1 MAEPAAEETVKPTS
15 FEPEQ
20 LHASWKTQ
28 WPIKGQSVLFIGNR
42 RSREPRWLTRHGC
55 RLVAMDPGDRTPA
68 GEETTYTPSSPG
80 LDVRW
85 LEDKLPE
92 LGACRQ
98 LNCQFHQILISL
110 TSWILVAA
118 SQQERALRKLSNL
131 LLPGGTLIFAQ
142 CTDAA
147 YAVRESAPLALE
159 TLNQQA
165 KKQGLQWQVITAP
178 SDCPHPTPT
187 LFQLPDDGSGALA
200 RIRHIAVN
208 DSKSSTYKL
217 ALLRTLV
224 RIADAHPGAIKD
236 RNDGQV
242 AISLGLV
249 AYYWIRLFKRLLDAG
264 LQQNANTSKGLGFV
278 KEDGWDRLTHLKAND
293 LVIGALFTGDDAAA
307 IQALFKD
314 TIATIQTGPAKF
326 IYQGNKENRLFAIE
340 KPCRPKDSCILLDK
354 AFFNSF
360 GDFVLGEELWHCFRI
375 YGCWIEPLLVQQW
388 IGEMQ
393 KYKRNLEA
401 NISLDRYH
409 QALIWLE
416 RDRDTLFVR
425 RRIETL
431 RQQGFQIES
440 VWSGRKAHSFDVD
453 HCLPFAYWPNND
465 LWNLLPATPNENRS
479 KSDRVPS
486 RARLLH
492 AKHRIIDWW
501 TQAWS
506 EEADRQRF
514 FVEAH
519 LSLPNVTSS
528 CQDFEAICEAMQDQI
543 IGVQQRLQVGE
554 W

>member
-1 MAEPAAEETVKPTS
+1 MTS

-20 LHASWKTQ
+20 LHVTWKTH
-28 WPIKGQSVLFIGNR
+28 WPLKGQSVIFIGSR
-42 RSREPRWLTRHGC
+42 RSREPRWLAQHGC
-55 RLVAMDPGDRTPA
+55 ELLAIDPDDRMPA
-68 GEETTYTPSSPG
+68 QEETAYTATSKG

-92 LGACRQ
+92 LGACQQ
-98 LNCQFHQILISL
+98 LNRQFHHILISL
-110 TSWILVAA
+110 ASWSLVAA

-142 CTDAA
+142 CTEAA

-159 TLNQQA
+159 ALNQQA
-165 KKQGLQWQVITAP
+165 KKLGLQWQVITAP
-178 SDCPHPTPT
+178 PDSPHPPPT
-187 LFQLPDDGSGALA
+187 LFLLPDDGSGALV

-236 RNDGQV
+236 RSDGQV

-249 AYYWIRLFKRLLDAG
+249 AYYWIRLFKRLLEAG

-278 KEDGWDRLTHLKAND
+278 KEDGWDRLTHLKADD
-293 LVIGALFTGDDAAA
+293 LVIGALFTGDEAAA

-314 TIATIQTGPAKF
+314 TIATIEAGPAHF
-326 IYQGNKENRLFAIE
+326 IYQGSKENRLFAIE
-340 KPCRPKDSCILLDK
+340 KQRRAKTTSILLDK

-360 GDFVLGEELWHCFRI
+360 GDFILSEDLWHCFRV

-431 RQQGFQIES
+431 RQQGLQIES
-440 VWSGRKAHSFDVD
+440 VWSGRRAHSFDVD
-453 HCLPFAYWPNND
+453 HCLPFTYWPNND
-465 LWNLLPATPNENRS
+465 LWNLLPATPTENRS

-486 RARLLH
+486 QTRLSKARN
-492 AKHRIIDWW
+492 RIIDWW
-501 TQAWS
+501 KLAWS

-519 LSLPNVTSS
+519 LSLPNVPAP

>member
-1 MAEPAAEETVKPTS
+1 MADQGAVRALYRQPAQSGTS
-15 FEPEQ
+15 VADSTWLQIVCHGSRRPNASRRRND
-20 LHASWKTQ
+20 LHLLISGTRCALAG
-28 WPIKGQSVLFIGNR
+28 GQ
-42 RSREPRWLTRHGC
+42 T
-55 RLVAMDPGDRTPA
+55 
-68 GEETTYTPSSPG
+68 
-80 LDVRW
+80 
-85 LEDKLPE
+85 DKLPE

-147 YAVRESAPLALE
+147 YAVRESASLALE

-326 IYQGNKENRLFAIE
+326 IPDYHH
-340 KPCRPKDSCILLDK
+340 DS
-354 AFFNSF
+354 
-360 GDFVLGEELWHCFRI
+360 
-375 YGCWIEPLLVQQW
+375 
-388 IGEMQ
+388 
-393 KYKRNLEA
+393 
-401 NISLDRYH
+401 
-409 QALIWLE
+409 AL
-416 RDRDTLFVR
+416 
-425 RRIETL
+425 
-431 RQQGFQIES
+431 
-440 VWSGRKAHSFDVD
+440 
-453 HCLPFAYWPNND
+453 
-465 LWNLLPATPNENRS
+465 
-479 KSDRVPS
+479 
-486 RARLLH
+486 
-492 AKHRIIDWW
+492 
-501 TQAWS
+501 
-506 EEADRQRF
+506 
-514 FVEAH
+514 
-519 LSLPNVTSS
+519 
-528 CQDFEAICEAMQDQI
+528 QDYT
-543 IGVQQRLQVGE
+543 
-554 W
+554 